1 MTLTRWAHKGNIPQ
15 MTFELSYFLFGALLC
30 GFAGAVI
37 ADRRASRKMA
47 LLDWND
53 LVSGL
58 YRLDMVELSAV
69 AMDYLA
75 PRRGQIDLEPKEIWE
90 FLGGYEGL
98 KRMRENAEI
107 MLALAAYAQR
117 WNFEEAVIVTER
129 MRLDAASLR
138 RAIRRVELG
147 MIPVSLLRHFRLT
160 LPLHA
165 QEASSAYYLMR
176 QRLLALYETSHISRY
191 PTLAAAL

>member
-1 MTLTRWAHKGNIPQ
+1 
-15 MTFELSYFLFGALLC
+15 
-30 GFAGAVI
+30 
-37 ADRRASRKMA
+37 MA
-47 LLDWND
+47 RLDWND
-53 LVSGL
+53 LVAAL
-58 YRLDMVELSAV
+58 NRLNMVELSNV
-69 AMDYLA
+69 ATDYLI
-75 PRRGQIDLEPKEIWE
+75 PRRGQIDLEPNVIWE
-90 FLGGYEGL
+90 SLGGYEGL

-138 RAIRRVELG
+138 RAVRRVELG
-147 MIPVSLLRHFRLT
+147 LIPASLMRHFRLT

-176 QRLLALYETSHISRY
+176 QRLLALYETSHVSRY
-191 PTLAAAL
+191 PRLAAAL

>member
-1 MTLTRWAHKGNIPQ
+1 
-15 MTFELSYFLFGALLC
+15 MTFALPYLVFGVLLC
-30 GFAGAVI
+30 MFAVAVI
-37 ADRRASRKMA
+37 ADRRSSHKMA
-47 LLDWND
+47 LLDWSD
-53 LVSGL
+53 LVAGL
-58 YRLDMVELSAV
+58 HRLDMVELSAV
-69 AMDYLA
+69 ATDYLT
-75 PRRGQIDLEPKEIWE
+75 PRRGQIDLDAKEIWE
-90 FLGGYEGL
+90 SLGGYEGL

-138 RAIRRVELG
+138 RAVRRVEVG
-147 MIPVSLLRHFRLT
+147 MIPASLLHRFQLT

-176 QRLLALYETSHISRY
+176 QRLLSLYETSHVSRY
-191 PTLAAAL
+191 PALAASL

>member
-1 MTLTRWAHKGNIPQ
+1 MILTRWARKGNILS
-15 MTFELSYFLFGALLC
+15 MTSELSYFIFGALLC
-30 GFAGAVI
+30 GFAGAVL
-37 ADRRASRKMA
+37 ADWRASRKIA
-47 LLDWND
+47 LLDWHD
-53 LVSGL
+53 LVAGL

-75 PRRGQIDLEPKEIWE
+75 PHRGQIDLEPKEIWE

-129 MRLDAASLR
+129 MRMDAATLR
-138 RAIRRVELG
+138 RAVRRVE
-147 MIPVSLLRHFRLT
+147 LLRHFRLT

-176 QRLLALYETSHISRY
+176 QRLLALYETSHVSRY